1 MAEVDRTPH
10 YADAPAEAWPYANRA
25 LLLLRAAVGLLFI
38 GHGGQKLFGWFGGP
52 GIDGFASSLARMG
65 VEPPLF
71 WAYFE
76 ASAEMVGG
84 ALLVLGL
91 LTPLAAAAIAGDML
105 VATLKVHLANGL
117 WSQNDG
123 FEYNLVLIVLLT
135 AIGLMGAGRYSL
147 DHALGVS
154 LPRPLAF
161 VVAMV
166 AALGVVAIV
175 TL

>member
-1 MAEVDRTPH
+1 MAEVDRTAH
-10 YADAPAEAWPYANRA
+10 YADAPAGAWPHANKA
-25 LLLLRAAVGLLFI
+25 LLLLRATVGLLFI

-52 GIDGFASSLARMG
+52 GIDGFATSLAKMG
-65 VEPPLF
+65 LEPPMF

-76 ASAEMVGG
+76 ASAEMIGG

-123 FEYNLVLIVLLT
+123 FEYNLILIVLLVGV
-135 AIGLMGAGRYSL
+135 GLMGAGRYSL

-161 VVAMV
+161 VGAML
-166 AALGVVAIV
+166 AALVVVAIAV
-175 TL
+175 L